1 MRAPTFDAGPPR
13 PIFLSPRTG
22 ILLTIAP
29 SLAFVVLFPI
39 AVTGIGTMAV
49 LLVLIPV
56 TIFAWT
62 FGAVR
67 GVVGGIGGVLLNT
80 GALLYWG
87 IATPEDW
94 FAVPQ
99 VAARAATSIFV
110 GFGVG
115 LSRDLLWRARVSE
128 ARTQSIINNMLG
140 GLLAVD
146 GRGVIESV
154 NPAAE
159 RIFGYTRDE
168 LIGQPLGLL
177 VPGQADQTATF
188 LRNAFRSAIGR
199 VTEWEARRKNGEVF
213 PMELALF
220 EFHTPRGRQFAGSI
234 HDVSERRQVDRLKQE
249 FVSTVS
255 HELRTPLTSI
265 RGSLSLLASG
275 AMGDLPGDARELIGV
290 AERNTV
296 RLITLINDILDLE
309 RLQSGKIALQVNRV
323 TAATVVE
330 RAIEA
335 VGAFAAQHQVRLEV
349 GPVAA
354 PPLWADA
361 DRLVQVLVNLLSNA
375 IKFSPAASA
384 VTVSVVPRDRLVEI
398 QVQDRG
404 RGIPPSHQATIFD
417 RFHQVEAS
425 DARQK
430 GGTGLGLAICKAI
443 VEQHGGAMGVN
454 SDEGKGST
462 FWFNVPAA
470 PAMSD
475 PGGAARA
482 GEAAVLASDQDTGM
496 RAGDILLV
504 EDDLPLLDVL
514 TRQLAHRGLHAR
526 TATTGEA
533 AIRLAEQRHPGL
545 LILDVDLPCG
555 DGYAVVEAFRQR
567 RDLRGIPTLVYTG
580 LDLSEEQRS
589 RLRLG
594 PTRFLTKTKST
605 MEDFQAL
612 VIELQ
617 QASMPSARPDHR
629 PAIGAS

>member
-1 MRAPTFDAGPPR
+1 MRDPTFDAGPPR

-29 SLAFVVLFPI
+29 SLAFFVLFPI

-375 IKFSPAASA
+375 IKFSPAGGEVLLSLDRDGSQARA
-384 VTVSVVPRDRLVEI
+384 TVTDQGPGVPAAFVAHLFE
-398 QVQDRG
+398 
-404 RGIPPSHQATIFD
+404 PFAQAATLD
-417 RFHQVEAS
+417 T
-425 DARQK
+425 RQQ
-430 GGTGLGLAICKAI
+430 GGTGLGLAISRALI
-443 VEQHGGAMGVN
+443 ERMGGQIGIEPPQPGHGAV
-454 SDEGKGST
+454 
-462 FWFNVPAA
+462 FW
-470 PAMSD
+470 
-475 PGGAARA
+475 
-482 GEAAVLASDQDTGM
+482 
-496 RAGDILLV
+496 ILLPLRP
-504 EDDLPLLDVL
+504 LP
-514 TRQLAHRGLHAR
+514 AG
-526 TATTGEA
+526 
-533 AIRLAEQRHPGL
+533 
-545 LILDVDLPCG
+545 
-555 DGYAVVEAFRQR
+555 
-567 RDLRGIPTLVYTG
+567 
-580 LDLSEEQRS
+580 S
-589 RLRLG
+589 
-594 PTRFLTKTKST
+594 
-605 MEDFQAL
+605 QAL
-612 VIELQ
+612 
-617 QASMPSARPDHR
+617 AR
-629 PAIGAS
+629 